1 MHPDEK
7 KKDYYEKRIAK
18 LAGKAINDYTMI
30 REKDRVLVAVSGG
43 KDSLSLLHILSI
55 RKKWLPIDYN
65 LQAIHVKMNSP
76 CLSESNIQ
84 TIQNLCEELK
94 VKLHIR
100 EAFVPETEKSK
111 CFFCSWNRRKSFF
124 RACEE
129 LDCNIL
135 ALGHHK
141 DDIIETLLLN
151 LFYHGEISTMPPK
164 LDFFKGALTLVRPL
178 SYIEEYQTKKY
189 AKEMIRRMPEDA

>member
-1 MHPDEK
+1 
-7 KKDYYEKRIAK
+7 
-18 LAGKAINDYTMI
+18 
-30 REKDRVLVAVSGG
+30 
-43 KDSLSLLHILSI
+43 
-55 RKKWLPIDYN
+55 
-65 LQAIHVKMNSP
+65 MNSP

-189 AKEMIRRMPEDA
+189 AKEHGFLTTSCDSIFNLSSKRLMIKTMIGELRKTNPAIKENLFNSMKKEIKNEYIL